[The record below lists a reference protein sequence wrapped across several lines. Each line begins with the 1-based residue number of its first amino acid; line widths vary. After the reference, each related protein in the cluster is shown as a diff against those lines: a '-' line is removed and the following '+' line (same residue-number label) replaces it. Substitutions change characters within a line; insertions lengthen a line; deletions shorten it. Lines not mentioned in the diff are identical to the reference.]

1 MVLAN
6 RLTYVQW
13 GFAGIVLASPL
24 TRWLAI
30 SLETQPTTCPSQ
42 ILFGVACP
50 LCGATRAGL
59 HLLSGDIVT
68 AVQFNAG
75 LVAFMAT
82 LGVVAARE
90 FSRGD
95 QFWGLRTGY
104 PQWQN
109 VRDD

>member
-30 SLETQPTTCPSQ
+30 SLEAQPTTCPSQ

-50 LCGATRAGL
+50 LCGATWAGL

-68 AVQFNAG
+68 ALQFNAG
-75 LVAFMAT
+75 LVAFA
-82 LGVVAARE
+82 LALAVVAARE
-90 FSRGD
+90 FFREDAVLGVANRLS
-95 QFWGLRTGY
+95 T
-104 PQWQN
+104 
-109 VRDD
+109 VAEC

>member
-13 GFAGIVLASPL
+13 GFAGIVLAAPL
-24 TRWLAI
+24 TRWLATT
-30 SLETQPTTCPSQ
+30 LETQPTTCPSQ

-75 LVAFMAT
+75 LVAFSVAI
-82 LGVVAARE
+82 GVVLLQQQRDGT
-90 FSRGD
+90 RGFVASID
-95 QFWGLRTGY
+95 ADNT
-104 PQWQN
+104 
-109 VRDD
+109 

>member
-6 RLTYVQW
+6 RLTYVKW

-75 LVAFMAT
+75 LVAFSFAI
-82 LGVVAARE
+82 GVVLLQQQRDGT
-90 FSRGD
+90 RGFVASID
-95 QFWGLRTGY
+95 ADNT
-104 PQWQN
+104 
-109 VRDD
+109 